1 MAFSTILLLLIFL
14 LLPADAYAWGVGV
27 HLQLGS
33 HILSNLSILS
43 PALQTLL
50 STYPNDYLY
59 GCMSADITLG
69 KKHTHYLNHC
79 HSWRMGKKILEA
91 AKSDSQLACAYGYL
105 SHLAADTVAH
115 SYFVPFKMVRTFNTI
130 LLKHAYWE
138 LRLEAK
144 VDPAIWELA
153 RTVARKNFQDND
165 RMLRSVLSDTIFSFT
180 TNKRL
185 FNSLLL
191 LNRLQQWQKMIR
203 SLSTTSK
210 WVLPMEYHEEYLGLA
225 RDATESILILGEN
238 SPYWKADPTGERALH
253 AAKMIRKNLNLL
265 WLDGKLPEKEA
276 ETIIAELRPQ
286 FRAGITNPDQLL
298 AMLSQT

>member
-1 MAFSTILLLLIFL
+1 MAFSILLFFLTIL

-33 HILSNLSILS
+33 HILSNLSILA

-50 STYPNDYLY
+50 TAYPNDYLY

-79 HSWRMGKKILEA
+79 HSWRMGKKVLEA

-165 RMLRSVLSDTIFSFT
+165 RMLRSVLSDQMGASRRISRGIS
-180 TNKRL
+180 RL
-185 FNSLLL
+185 GPRGDGKHPGPRRGKSLLESRPDGRTGPACRQ
-191 LNRLQQWQKMIR
+191 NDPQK
-203 SLSTTSK
+203 
-210 WVLPMEYHEEYLGLA
+210 PQPALA
-225 RDATESILILGEN
+225 
-238 SPYWKADPTGERALH
+238 
-253 AAKMIRKNLNLL
+253 
-265 WLDGKLPEKEA
+265 
-276 ETIIAELRPQ
+276 
-286 FRAGITNPDQLL
+286 
-298 AMLSQT
+298 